1 MSCRVAVVANPAKVA
16 DLAEL
21 KSAVAQRCGGE
32 FGWWET
38 TVEDPGAGQA
48 RAALADGAELVLVCG
63 GDGTTAACAGALADT
78 GVAMALVPSGTGNL
92 LARNLDL
99 PLELPASLDIAFGEH
114 ERRLDVLDTGELR
127 YVVMAGLG
135 FDAALI
141 RDTDEKLKARVGW
154 LAYLGGLRRAIKAR
168 RRTQYLISID
178 DQPAVRRRAIG
189 VLVANVGQLQGGI
202 TLLPDARPDDG
213 ELDVITLSPRSAVDW
228 PVLIGRIL
236 GRRPDSGRQAD
247 TWRGRTVRIS
257 AGHPV
262 PFEYDGDFI
271 GERSELAV
279 EVLPGALRLRC
290 PAPAVTS

>member
-1 MSCRVAVVANPAKVA
+1 MTGRVAVVANPAKVD

-21 KSAVAQRCGGE
+21 KRAVAERCGAE

-38 TVEDPGAGQA
+38 TKEDPGGGQA
-48 RAALADGAELVLVCG
+48 KAAVADGAELVLVCG

-78 GVAMALVPSGTGNL
+78 GVAMGLVPAGTGNL
-92 LARNLDL
+92 LARNLGIPL
-99 PLELPASLDIAFGEH
+99 PLADSLDIAFGEH
-114 ERRLDVLDTGELR
+114 ERQLDVLDAGELR

-141 RDTDEKLKARVGW
+141 RDTNEDLKAKVGW
-154 LAYLGGLRRAIKAR
+154 LAYLGGLLKALKAR
-168 RRTQYLISID
+168 RRIRYEITID
-178 DQPAVRRRAIG
+178 DQPPVHRRAIG

-202 TLLPDARPDDG
+202 TLLPDAKPDDG
-213 ELDVITLSPRSAVDW
+213 ELDVITLSPRTAVDW

-247 TWRGRTVRIS
+247 TWRGRKVRIS
-257 AGHPV
+257 AGHSV

-271 GERSELAV
+271 GDRSELTV
-279 EVLPGALRLRC
+279 QVLPGALRLRC
-290 PAPAVTS
+290 PAS